1 MVGRRCV
8 KCCSCH
14 LVLSPPARKYL
25 DWHRDK
31 VFIA

>member
-1 MVGRRCV
+1 LREVILLPQGAQ
-8 KCCSCH
+8 
-14 LVLSPPARKYL
+14 PPARKYL